1 MASEKIEL
9 LNSIKPEDFSPDER
23 YAAKEAAR
31 KLLAR
36 LETPFEL
43 FWHLEFAL
51 PPLHTGLQLGLDLG
65 LWSKWAE
72 LDKQTP
78 NAPKTLD
85 DLVGMCTKKIEPN
98 LLRRFIR
105 HIAVCHVLEEVDV
118 DTWKPTPH
126 SIALGDTST
135 NANHLVTFGVNLSK
149 FLGEIDYQEPLDLKK
164 FDNHR
169 NLRGQDFFEYCQA
182 NPQAGSSFIGMMTA
196 IRDYKMDWTAVY
208 DTQRITQGA
217 DLSKPLFVDIGGAH
231 GLDGQRL
238 LDHNPDL
245 GKSDSAS
252 TAKLILQDLPDVITT
267 HAHEKLD
274 PRIERM
280 PHDFFTP
287 QPVQG
292 ARAYFFHAVP
302 HDWPDAECLKI
313 FGEVR
318 KAMKPGYS
326 KLLIYGQY
334 RNMPLPVEMVIPTRE
349 AMPIQTTLDVQ
360 LMVNLSGMERTED
373 HWKRLLKEAGL
384 KVNDISRHARA
395 CESVI
400 EAVRDDE

>member
-1 MASEKIEL
+1 MASEKIEF
-9 LNSIKPEDFSPDER
+9 LNSIKPEDFSDDER

-43 FWHLEFAL
+43 LWHMEFAL

-78 NAPKTLD
+78 GVPKTLD
-85 DLVGMCTKKIEPN
+85 DLVGMCNTTKIEPN

-126 SIALGDTST
+126 SLALGGSSS
-135 NANHLVTFGVNLSK
+135 NAEHLVTFGTEFSLNLSVNLSK
-149 FLGEIDYQEPLDLKK
+149 FLAGIDYQEPLDLKK
-164 FDNHR
+164 YDNHR
-169 NLRGQDFFEYCQA
+169 NLRGEDFFEYCKG

-196 IRDYKMDWTAVY
+196 IRDYKMDWTKVY
-208 DTQRITQGA
+208 DTQRITKGA
-217 DLSKPLFVDIGGAH
+217 DFSRPVFVDIGGAH

-238 LDHNPDL
+238 IDHDPVLKNPDS
-245 GKSDSAS
+245 GSS
-252 TAKLILQDLPDVITT
+252 AKLILQDLPDVITT
-267 HAHEKLD
+267 HSHEKLD

-280 PHDFFTP
+280 PYDFFTP

-326 KLLIYGQY
+326 KLLIY
-334 RNMPLPVEMVIPTRE
+334 EMVIASRD

-360 LMVNLSGMERTED
+360 LMVCLSGMERTQE
-373 HWKRLLKEAGL
+373 HWTRLLKEAGL
-384 KVNDISRHARA
+384 KVNDISRHPRA

-400 EAVRDDE
+400 ECVRDDE

>member
-1 MASEKIEL
+1 MASKTIEL
-9 LNSIKPEDFSPDER
+9 LNSIKPEDFSSDDR

-43 FWHLEFAL
+43 FWHMEFAL
-51 PPLHTGLQLGLDLG
+51 PPLHTGLQMGLDLG

-78 NAPKTLD
+78 SAPKTLD
-85 DLVGMCTKKIEPN
+85 DLVGMCNRKIEPN

-126 SIALGDTST
+126 SIALGDSST
-135 NANHLVTFGVNLSK
+135 NADQLVKFGTDFSLNLSVNLSK
-149 FLGEIDYQEPLDLKK
+149 FLAEIDYQEPLDLTK

-169 NLRGQDFFEYCQA
+169 NLRGQDFFEYCKV

-208 DTQRITQGA
+208 DTAQITKEA
-217 DLSKPLFVDIGGAH
+217 DFSRPLFVDIGGAH
-231 GLDGQRL
+231 GLDSQRL
-238 LDHNPDL
+238 LDHDSIL
-245 GKSDSAS
+245 RDSDVGGK
-252 TAKLILQDLPDVITT
+252 AKVILQDLPEVLTT

-274 PRIERM
+274 PQIERM
-280 PHDFFTP
+280 PYDFFTP

-302 HDWPDAECLKI
+302 HDWPDVECLKI

-318 KAMKPGYS
+318 KAMTPGYS
-326 KLLIYGQY
+326 KLLVYEMVLPA
-334 RNMPLPVEMVIPTRE
+334 RDAMPLM
-349 AMPIQTTLDVQ
+349 TTLDVQ
-360 LMVNLSGMERTED
+360 LMVCLSGMERTEE
-373 HWKRLLKEAGL
+373 HWKRLLKEAGF
-384 KVNDISRHARA
+384 KVNSISRHPRA
-395 CESVI
+395 PESVI
-400 EAVRDDE
+400 DCVRDDE